1 MLLIMCD
8 DLVAFLVVYR
18 CYSSRS
24 TRAF

>member
-1 MLLIMCD
+1 MCD
-8 DLVAFLVVYR
+8 DLVDILVVYR